1 MEDSF
6 FCLNFAGTNKRDG
19 LRQRSSSNVV
29 LLCIQRY
36 DGFDVHLVYFQS
48 SFSELNVIDAY
59 VSFILPS
66 GRWNPLPY
74 SYNVRRKLYYP
85 MKGI

>member
-6 FCLNFAGTNKRDG
+6 FSLNFAGTNERDG